1 MTLDMTRGKP
11 FGLMIRFA
19 LPLMLS
25 SLLQQVYTMCDS
37 IIVGQL
43 LGTEAFAAIGSCA
56 YLHWFPVSMLSGLAQ
71 GFGVALAQRFGAK
84 DEKGFRQFM
93 AGSLGLTV
101 IAGAALTILCAGF
114 VEWLLVTVQTP
125 QEVFGYCTEYLR
137 VLWVG
142 LMLTALLN
150 LLSAALRA
158 RGDSRTPFV
167 ALLVSTVVNIALDYL
182 LMAALDMG
190 VTGAALA
197 TVISQGAAAGW
208 CMLKL
213 TKQKDALPKREDW
226 KVKPHTIKELLRLGM
241 PPMFSGAVISIGEL
255 VVQRAV
261 NACGVVFL
269 TGLTAS
275 RRYFSLLN
283 IVGFALEGAV
293 ATYVGQ
299 NYGAKQR
306 ERILEGVR
314 VAIIAGVIAALST
327 AALVIVFAEPLI
339 RLFVGSGT
347 PEMIQI
353 GVDSLRV
360 EALFVVTLYLLCEY
374 RAAIQGMGN
383 SLIPMLSG
391 FLELVLRIA
400 CVFIV
405 PLFMGREGLYFT
417 DAFTWTGT
425 ALMLILSYYTVRKSR
440 LIL

>member
-1 MTLDMTRGKP
+1 MNLDMTRGKP

-37 IIVGQL
+37 MIVGQL

-56 YLHWFPVSMLSGLAQ
+56 YLHWFPLSMLSGLTQ

-84 DEKGFRQFM
+84 DQQGFRRFLSASLVLATI
-93 AGSLGLTV
+93 AGIGLTIV
-101 IAGAALTILCAGF
+101 CAGF
-114 VEWLLVTVQTP
+114 VETLLAVVKTP
-125 QEVFGYCTEYLR
+125 VEVFDYCAEYLR
-137 VLWVG
+137 VLWIG
-142 LMLTALLN
+142 LLLTALLN

-167 ALLVSTVVNIALDYL
+167 SLLVSTVVNIALDYV
-182 LMAALDMG
+182 LMAWLKMG
-190 VTGAALA
+190 VAGAALA
-197 TVISQGAAAGW
+197 TVVSQGAAAAW
-208 CMLKL
+208 CAVKL
-213 TKQKDALPKREDW
+213 FGQKDALPKRQDW
-226 KVKPHTIKELLRLGM
+226 KMDGPTNRELLRLGL

-261 NACGVVFL
+261 NVYGVVFL
-269 TGLTAS
+269 TGWTAS

-306 ERILEGVR
+306 ERILKGVR
-314 VAIIAGVIAALST
+314 VAIVTGVISAITT
-327 AALVIVFAEPLI
+327 AALVMMFAEPLI
-339 RLFVGSGT
+339 RLFLNAGT
-347 PEMIQI
+347 SEMIQV

-383 SLIPMLSG
+383 SIIPMLSG
-391 FLELVLRIA
+391 FLELVLRVGCA
-400 CVFIV
+400 LAA
-405 PLFMGREGLYFT
+405 PLMLGSEGLYFT
-417 DAFTWTGT
+417 DAFTWAGT
-425 ALMLILSYYTVRKSR
+425 ALMLIVSYYALRNRR
-440 LIL
+440 LIF